1 MQFQSRLFNICP
13 SSTLTNHCYYGSNLL
28 VDHFKHV
35 VGKQG
40 VFVWCLLIMIDIQEQ
55 VALCILLNSWHACFI
70 QLQGKRLYI
79 VGVRKDVVSPGKKFK
94 FPCPLKAHSI
104 GLGKFLRRARDQRH
118 SKSFQQLWQ
127 ASVQKRKL
135 NNSNRANILKH
146 MTSLCTATATTHII
160 DIGGSSSLSSK
171 NSSKLLAAESGKSNY
186 RAACPSITRTRAL
199 LSQFAK
205 PDHALN
211 MTCACY

>member
-1 MQFQSRLFNICP
+1 MQFQSRCFNICS
-13 SSTLTNHCYYGSNLL
+13 SSTLTHHCYY
-28 VDHFKHV
+28 
-35 VGKQG
+35 
-40 VFVWCLLIMIDIQEQ
+40 
-55 VALCILLNSWHACFI
+55 
-70 QLQGKRLYI
+70 LQGKRLYI
-79 VGVRKDVVSPGKKFK
+79 VGIRKDVAAPGKKFK

-118 SKSFQQLWQ
+118 SKSFP

-135 NNSNRANILKH
+135 NNTNRANILKH
-146 MTSLCTATATTHII
+146 MNSLCAATATTHII
-160 DIGGSSSLSSK
+160 DIGGSSSWSSK

-186 RAACPSITRTRAL
+186 RAACPTITRTRAL

>member
-1 MQFQSRLFNICP
+1 MQFQSRSFNICP
-13 SSTLTNHCYYGSNLL
+13 SSTLTHHCYYGNNLS

-79 VGVRKDVVSPGKKFK
+79 VGIRKDVASPGKKFK

-118 SKSFQQLWQ
+118 SKSFP

-135 NNSNRANILKH
+135 NNTNRANILKH

-160 DIGGSSSLSSK
+160 DIGCSSSWSSK
-171 NSSKLLAAESGKSNY
+171 TSSKLLAAESGKSKTTY
-186 RAACPSITRTRAL
+186 RAACPTITRTRAL

-205 PDHALN
+205 HDHALN